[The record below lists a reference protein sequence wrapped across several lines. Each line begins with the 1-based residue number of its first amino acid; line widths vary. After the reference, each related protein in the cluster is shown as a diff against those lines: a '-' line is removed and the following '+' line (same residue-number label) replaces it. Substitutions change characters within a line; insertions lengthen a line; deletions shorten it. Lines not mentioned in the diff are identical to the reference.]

1 MKTCKEKALEW
12 NVSPRSVNDMCK
24 KGRIQGAI
32 KEKGSWL
39 IPDDSPKPMDG
50 RVSNGKYIKK
60 NMVAKAEVKSLP
72 IGISDYV
79 PGEQD
84 IRTGAADYT
93 GRLCVIGAQ
102 LNEAALKTLFGGEA

>member
-39 IPDDSPKPMDG
+39 IPDDAPKPMDG

-60 NMVAKAEVKSLP
+60 NMVAKAEVKSLQSASLTMFVRKKN
-72 IGISDYV
+72 ITMSTRRY
-79 PGEQD
+79 
-84 IRTGAADYT
+84 
-93 GRLCVIGAQ
+93 
-102 LNEAALKTLFGGEA
+102 

>member
-1 MKTCKEKALEW
+1 MFTSWGVETPRHFGEAGLMAMLGALDE
-12 NVSPRSVNDMCK
+12 
-24 KGRIQGAI
+24 
-32 KEKGSWL
+32 GSY
-39 IPDDSPKPMDG
+39 G
-50 RVSNGKYIKK
+50 RVLRAKGIVAGK
-60 NMVAKAEVKSLP
+60 ADGTWLHF
-72 IGISDYV
+72 DYV

>member
-1 MKTCKEKALEW
+1 MTGADIYMKTCKEKALEW

-60 NMVAKAEVKSLP
+60 NMVAASLTMFVRKKN
-72 IGISDYV
+72 ITMSTRRY
-79 PGEQD
+79 
-84 IRTGAADYT
+84 
-93 GRLCVIGAQ
+93 
-102 LNEAALKTLFGGEA
+102 